1 MAKGSRF
8 AFSCAQL
15 SNKPVDTNKAI
26 LIHIA
31 SFLLSNSRTPDIP
44 MKNARLPTPYT
55 AINTSNCLHMW
66 RFSTVL
72 DVPNNNSIKVTYLLI
87 I

>member
-1 MAKGSRF
+1 M
-8 AFSCAQL
+8 
-15 SNKPVDTNKAI
+15 SNKPVDTHRAT
-26 LIHIA
+26 LTH
-31 SFLLSNSRTPDIP
+31 SVGFLLSTRRTPDIP
-44 MKNARLPTPYT
+44 TKNARLPTPYT
-55 AINTSNCLHMW
+55 VVNISDCLHMR